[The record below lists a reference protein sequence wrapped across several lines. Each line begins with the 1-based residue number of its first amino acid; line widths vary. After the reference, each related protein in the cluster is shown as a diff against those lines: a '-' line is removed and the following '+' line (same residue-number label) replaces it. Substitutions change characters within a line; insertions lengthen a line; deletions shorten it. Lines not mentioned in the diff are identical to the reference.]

1 MATKIGL
8 ISDVHAKPAPVEEA
22 LEIFKRYHV
31 DRVICAGDIAGY
43 FDELEPTIDL
53 LRKNHCHTIIGN
65 HDQSYIESH
74 PDEIST
80 TACNFLNTLP
90 KTIEDEIE
98 GKRIYVVHAHP
109 PALQHGG
116 IKLLD
121 IDGGLIPEQQEFW
134 KRELKDF
141 DYDILIVGHTHQVY
155 AEQIGDVLVINPG
168 STQFNH
174 TCMILSLPDMTV
186 QTFALE
192 NKRPLK
198 AWNWGMFVRQQ

>member
-1 MATKIGL
+1 MSTKIGL
-8 ISDVHAKPAPVEEA
+8 ISDVHSKPAPVEEA
-22 LEIFKRYHV
+22 LSIFERNHV

-43 FDELEPTIDL
+43 YDELDATIDL
-53 LRKNHCHTIIGN
+53 LTENHCHTIIGN

-74 PDEIST
+74 SDDT
-80 TACNFLNTLP
+80 NTKAYHFLNNLP

-98 GKRIYVVHAHP
+98 GKRLYVVHAQP

-121 IDGGLIPEQQEFW
+121 IDGGLIPEQLEFW
-134 KRELKDF
+134 KRELNDF

-155 AEQIGDVLVINPG
+155 AEQIGEVLVINPG

-174 TCMILSLPDMTV
+174 NCMILTLPDMKV
-186 QTFALE
+186 QAFALE
-192 NKRPLK
+192 NKKTLK
-198 AWNWGMFVRQQ
+198 AWNWSMFVRQQ

>member
-1 MATKIGL
+1 MSIKIGL
-8 ISDVHAKPAPVEEA
+8 ISDVHAKPGPVEEA
-22 LEIFKRYHV
+22 LSIFKRNHV

-43 FDELEPTIDL
+43 FDELEPTIAL
-53 LRKNHCHTIIGN
+53 LIENQCHAILGN

-74 PDEIST
+74 LDDSNNI
-80 TACNFLNTLP
+80 AYHFLNTLP
-90 KTIEDEIE
+90 ATIEDDIE
-98 GKRIYVVHAHP
+98 GKRLYVVHAHP
-109 PALQHGG
+109 PASQHGG

-121 IDGGLIPEQQEFW
+121 IEGGLIPEQQEFW
-134 KRELKDF
+134 KRELKGF

-174 TCMILSLPDMTV
+174 TCMILTLPEMMV
-186 QTFALE
+186 QTIVLE
-192 NKRPLK
+192 NKKPLK